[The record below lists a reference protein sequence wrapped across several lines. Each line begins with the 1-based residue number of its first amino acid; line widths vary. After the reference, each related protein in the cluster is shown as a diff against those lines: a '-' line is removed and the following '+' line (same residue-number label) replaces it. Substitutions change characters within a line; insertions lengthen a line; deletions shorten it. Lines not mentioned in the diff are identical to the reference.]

1 MVFTGFSVL
10 LSVCIFSGFSYS
22 HDSDDQVSQAVI
34 SLRGSQDI
42 LVNLF
47 ERIKNFFVRLETYIE
62 VQPTMGM
69 TDIIV
74 KIMVQVLSIL
84 AIATREIKQ
93 SRASE

>member
-1 MVFTGFSVL
+1 
-10 LSVCIFSGFSYS
+10 
-22 HDSDDQVSQAVI
+22 VI